1 MEAQNRHI
9 LHVIRDVF
17 GEYPIARFNEEVK
30 DMINVKGTGA
40 RETKNINGYV
50 LSVSEVVPDQYVEYK
65 ISTPDDP
72 HALAITYLRNYP
84 DSGPGGYS
92 REYTS
97 TWTVFGYVNDDE
109 AERGILTA
117 YKSYEQFN
125 WANGALIATL
135 PPGSPPEF
143 SQSQSQ
149 SGVEPL
155 SQDDIWDVRARV
167 NRNGIRYGGRRRKTR
182 HRRRKSHRRK
192 TRRSR
197 R

>member
-1 MEAQNRHI
+1 MEAENQHI
-9 LHVIRDVF
+9 LDVIKRVF

-30 DMINVKGTGA
+30 DMINVKGTG
-40 RETKNINGYV
+40 RLQTKNINGYV

-97 TWTVFGYVNDDE
+97 TWTVFGYVNDVE

-117 YKSYEQFN
+117 YKSYEQFDR
-125 WANGALIATL
+125 ANGALIATL
-135 PPGSPPEF
+135 PHGLPPME
-143 SQSQSQ
+143 
-149 SGVEPL
+149 
-155 SQDDIWDVRARV
+155 DDEDEGEVPSLDEIWDRAIQRARTW
-167 NRNGIRYGGRRRKTR
+167 RRAEGGRRRKTR
-182 HRRRKSHRRK
+182 HRRRKTHRRK